1 MTDQPDLPATPALP
15 GADGSDLVPDPMAAP
30 PLRWG
35 ILGPGGI
42 AHKLADAVQE
52 LTAGSVVAVGSRSA
66 ERAADFA
73 ARHGVAR
80 SYGSYEELVA
90 DDEVEAVY
98 VASPHSAHRDH
109 AVLALEAGKHVL
121 VEKALARNGAEVEEI
136 FAAAERNDR
145 FAMEAMWTRHLP
157 HVAWVR
163 RLVAS
168 GQIGEVV
175 TLTADHGQALDL
187 AADHRLKNPDLAG
200 GALLDLG
207 VYPVSFALDLLGTP
221 ASVQATGRLTET
233 GVDGQVG
240 LVLGHRDRVVALV
253 GTTLWT
259 KTPTTAVVSG
269 TRGSIE
275 IDGDF
280 YQAGATVRVRAADRG
295 RTVLAEWRA
304 EVANGFQYEV
314 AEVARC
320 VAEGRRESER
330 MTWDG
335 SRAVMAVLDEAR
347 RQVGVVYPG
356 E

>member
-1 MTDQPDLPATPALP
+1 MTDLPAAPALP
-15 GADGSDLVPDPMAAP
+15 SAPDGGDLVPDPMAAP

-35 ILGPGGI
+35 IVAPGGI
-42 AHKLADAVQE
+42 AHKLAEAVEE
-52 LTAGSVVAVGSRSA
+52 LTAGTVVAVGSRSA
-66 ERAADFA
+66 ERAAEFA
-73 ARHGVAR
+73 ARHGIPR
-80 SYGSYEELVA
+80 SYGSYEDLVA
-90 DDEVEAVY
+90 DEEVEAVY

-121 VEKALARNGAEVEEI
+121 VEKALARNGSEAEEI
-136 FAAAERNDR
+136 FAAADR
-145 FAMEAMWTRHLP
+145 RGLFAMEAMWTRHLP
-157 HVAWVR
+157 HMAWVR
-163 RLVAS
+163 RLVADD
-168 GQIGEVV
+168 QIGEVV
-175 TLTADHGQALDL
+175 ALSADHGQALDL
-187 AADHRLKNPDLAG
+187 DADHRLKNPDLAG

-207 VYPVSFALDLLGTP
+207 VYPVSFALDVLGTP
-221 ASVQATGRLTET
+221 QTVQATGRLTET

-240 LVLGHRDRVVALV
+240 LVLGHRDRAVSLV

-259 KTPTTAVVSG
+259 KTPTAAVVSG

-295 RTVLAEWRA
+295 RTVLAEWSAQVR
-304 EVANGFQYEV
+304 NGFQYEV

-347 RQVGVVYPG
+347 RQVGVTYPG